1 MESLLKIGL
10 IATESALG
18 LLVEC
23 LQVGDESGAALS
35 EHVRWLLC
43 RPEEPDALSVLA
55 AADAIIVGAALRGE
69 RDLAAINNTV
79 RTLQRTGRKIL
90 AIAVWGRQAHV
101 LAPQLNR
108 PGVLLPEPE
117 NCEHPPGAALRA
129 CVREAIIQA
138 QYSSGQPPRSAAA
151 LPTSRLTSSAN
162 PRNAGR
168 SIGGR
173 QVRDLSR
180 LRQPGTA
187 SLRNVAIPPR
197 PDDESAEMTGA
208 AESEAEGHNLQPS
221 PSTVEARSS
230 LEQFN
235 DESAEAEEPEA
246 QSDGAQAEALEFVI
260 TGETAPSEI
269 EDLHHEFARTGA
281 ELRRQM
287 AESETEKERLTER
300 LLGSE
305 AARRMAEEQV
315 RELRTEVMRL
325 TSQLSTLE
333 QQKRRFPSENDVSSD
348 PGEAALQAAQLQ
360 ILQLEDQLKAAE
372 ECARFA
378 EARTEDFFQRFARE
392 RRRATDLARELNT
405 ARERIACLM
414 SGPAQDRDSSAGPF
428 REQISQLEQTRD
440 ALTSERDRALAERDE
455 ACARLAALE
464 AGQAPADEQTDS
476 FKRLQR
482 QFRALESIRDEITA
496 DRDRLREELAQEQRH
511 YSELEEENRKL
522 AEENQKLLGELQTAI
537 IRLTEI
543 ETAPAATDS
552 VATDAEIQSFIA
564 SETAAPALALTAEG
578 CDPEAMCVADLAL
591 IERIGSAVQQLIA
604 DGEGFDGLPF
614 SRRMSEGIS
623 YEALLRLSQELH
635 RNVKSVMKFT
645 ERLLLREG
653 SVSEERQKRLL
664 ILRRVIHELLHSIET
679 VEAWAR
685 LKVEP
690 AEVTLVPVNLMEV
703 TSELVTLL
711 EPLIADRRISVSVSI
726 PPEAWQLRTDDV
738 RLRRI
743 LTSLLTNAARFT
755 HSGRISIEARAVD
768 LQVIIAVTDTGSGM
782 DQAVQARIFEPF
794 ERFGNKPGAGLGL
807 PLARQLAALIGGRIE
822 VRSRPGKGS
831 IFALIIP
838 RSPVDDPAAPAP
850 NHPAILPEPSGAASE
865 ATDED
870 ILLPGD

>member
-23 LQVGDESGAALS
+23 LQVSDESGAALS

-69 RDLAAINNTV
+69 RDVAAVNNTV

-90 AIAVWGRQAHV
+90 AIAVWGRQAHA

-117 NCEHPPGAALRA
+117 NCDHPPGAALRA

-138 QYSSGQPPRSAAA
+138 QYSSGQQTRSAAA
-151 LPTSRLTSSAN
+151 LPTSRLTPSAN

-187 SLRNVAIPPR
+187 SLRNMAIPAR
-197 PDDESAEMTGA
+197 PDDETAEITGSAESA
-208 AESEAEGHNLQPS
+208 DEGHNLQPL
-221 PSTVEARSS
+221 PPTIEARSP
-230 LEQFN
+230 LEQFNGVN
-235 DESAEAEEPEA
+235 DESAE
-246 QSDGAQAEALEFVI
+246 
-260 TGETAPSEI
+260 
-269 EDLHHEFARTGA
+269 
-281 ELRRQM
+281 
-287 AESETEKERLTER
+287 
-300 LLGSE
+300 SE
-305 AARRMAEEQV
+305 AARSVAEEQV

-392 RRRATDLARELNT
+392 RRRATDLARELNA
-405 ARERIACLM
+405 ARERIACLT
-414 SGPAQDRDSSAGPF
+414 SGPAQDRDSSAGLL

-440 ALTSERDRALAERDE
+440 VLTSERDRALAERDE

-464 AGQAPADEQTDS
+464 AGQAQADEQTDS
-476 FKRLQR
+476 FKRMQR

-496 DRDRLREELAQEQRH
+496 ERDRLRDELAQEQRR

-522 AEENQKLLGELQTAI
+522 AEENQKLLGELQTATL
-537 IRLTEI
+537 RLTEI
-543 ETAPAATDS
+543 ETAPAATDR
-552 VATDAEIQSFIA
+552 VATDAESFIA

-578 CDPEAMCVADLAL
+578 CDSEAMCAADLAL

-604 DGEGFDGLPF
+604 DGAGFDRLPF
-614 SRRMSEGIS
+614 SGRMSEGIS
-623 YEALLRLSQELH
+623 CEALLRLTQELH

-645 ERLLLREG
+645 ERLLLRERG
-653 SVSEERQKRLL
+653 VSEERQKRLL

-690 AEVTLVPVNLMEV
+690 AEVTLGPVNLMEV

-726 PPEAWQLRTDDV
+726 PPEALQLRTDGV

-768 LQVIIAVTDTGSGM
+768 HQIIIAVTDTGGGM

-807 PLARQLAALIGGRIE
+807 PLARQLAALIGSRIE

-838 RSPVDDPAAPAP
+838 RSPAGDPAASAP
-850 NHPAILPEPSGAASE
+850 SHPATLPETSGAVSKA
-865 ATDED
+865 AAED
-870 ILLPGD
+870 ILLPDD